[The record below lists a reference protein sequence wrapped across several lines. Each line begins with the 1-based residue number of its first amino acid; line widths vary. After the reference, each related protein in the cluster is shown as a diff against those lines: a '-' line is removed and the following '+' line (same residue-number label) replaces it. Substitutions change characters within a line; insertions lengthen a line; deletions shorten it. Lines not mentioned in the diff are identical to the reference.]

1 MLVIGASDLSR
12 LVSMADA
19 IELMKLAFGELS
31 AGRAEAPIRTS
42 IHLDATN
49 LDALTMPAT
58 VPAASALGVKLVT
71 VGGNNAARGLPTIHA
86 TVLMADP
93 ETGAPLGLLEGGGLT
108 ALRTGAVSGAAT
120 DLLARRD
127 AHTLVIYGAGTQ
139 AVTQALAVCAVRD
152 IARII
157 VVGRDTERLARF
169 ADNVARY
176 DAGLAGRVETTTDRT
191 AAGEADIV
199 CAATTSREPVF
210 DDTDVRPGTH
220 INGVGAYTPAMQEIP
235 AQTVCR
241 ALIVVDQRAAA
252 LVEAGDLVIPIQQGL
267 LSEGDVRV
275 ELGMLVHAEHPGR
288 ANDEQITFFKSVG
301 NAVQD
306 VVVARWAL
314 DLAAQRGVGQQVSLA

>member
-31 AGRAEAPIRTS
+31 AGRAEAPIRTG

-86 TVLMADP
+86 TVLMVDP
-93 ETGAPLGLLEGGGLT
+93 ETGAPLGLLEGGALT

-157 VVGRDTERLARF
+157 VVGRDPERLARF

-306 VVVARWAL
+306 VVVARRAL
-314 DLAAQRGVGQQVSLA
+314 DLAARRGVGQQVSLD